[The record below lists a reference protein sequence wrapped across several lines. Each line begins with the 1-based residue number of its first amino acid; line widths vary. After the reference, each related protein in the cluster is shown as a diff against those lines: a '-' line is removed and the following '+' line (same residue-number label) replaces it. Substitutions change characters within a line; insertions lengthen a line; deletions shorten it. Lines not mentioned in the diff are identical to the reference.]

1 MMTLKHPTKKPK
13 YFTSNSPAYLFLAES
28 FKQYSESGG
37 TTGIN
42 PFITEKREID
52 SVYEKYSVFRDYSKS
67 TFPNRFRALA
77 DKFKVAS
84 FKHRQREDS
93 LGESIY
99 VCVLFIIVFYFTNLF

>member
-1 MMTLKHPTKKPK
+1 MMTKRPTKKTK
-13 YFTSNSPAYLFLAES
+13 YFTTNSPAYLFLADS

-42 PFITEKREID
+42 PFITEKRDID
-52 SVYEKYSVFRDYSKS
+52 DVYEKFSVFRDYSKS

-84 FKHRQREDS
+84 FKHRKREDS
-93 LGESIY
+93 LGES
-99 VCVLFIIVFYFTNLF
+99 FYMYCC